1 MIAALDDFR
10 SRVHKDMPVQHVVLL
25 LAVAE
30 TPGITMTELIRAL
43 DMSQGAVSR
52 NVKLLS
58 LFIERVGGTAVARG
72 AGLLRTE
79 PVGEGR
85 SLAVYLTEKGEDLVR
100 EVVGA
105 VRPVFLDP
113 PHRPG
118 VRFPAV
124 KSKAIS
130 AGVG

>member
-1 MIAALDDFR
+1 
-10 SRVHKDMPVQHVVLL
+10 LL

-30 TPGITMTELIRAL
+30 TPGITMTELIRTL

-58 LFIERVGGTAVARG
+58 LFIERVDGTAVARG

-105 VRPVFLDP
+105 VRPVYLDP
-113 PHRPG
+113 PHRSG
-118 VRFPAV
+118 VRPAV
-124 KSKAIS
+124 VVSRPRS
-130 AGVG
+130 SVVG